1 MRVVDAATLDAWL
14 AGPEELALLDVR
26 EAGQF
31 AEAHLFSVVPLP
43 YSRLELDVGRL
54 VPRRAT
60 RIVLCDD
67 GDGVGAR
74 AARRL
79 AALGYTDVSL
89 LAGGPDAWRRNG
101 CPIFQGV
108 NTVSKAFGEMVERR
122 YATPHLGPGELRERV
137 ARGDD
142 LVIVDGRPLDEYRK
156 MSIPGA
162 ISCPNGELALRI
174 GMLAPDP
181 ATTIVVNCAG
191 RTRSLIGAQ
200 SLRDLGIENPVY
212 ALENGTQG
220 WFLAGYTLEHGAG
233 RTADDAMPSP
243 ATLAALRARTD
254 AHMQRHGV
262 PIVDAATVAD
272 WCADSSRTTYVVD
285 VRTAAEFAA
294 DGLPGSMH
302 APGGQLV
309 QATDQWLGVRP
320 ARVVLLNQ
328 DGVRAGVIARW
339 LREMGHDAV
348 VLAAGAERELR
359 IAASPAAAPPPL
371 PTVPF
376 ARVGEARVIDLR
388 TSTAHRR
395 GHPPGAV
402 WSTRARIAGAAAG
415 ATAIAL
421 LADDPGVAAAA
432 AADLREAGVTQI
444 VHAIDA
450 PLTEAS
456 PQAPSDAESIDFVF
470 FAHGRHDGDRAAA
483 ELYLRWETQ
492 LLDQLTDTERA
503 LFAPRPTPAP
513 RVAAH

>member
-1 MRVVDAATLDAWL
+1 MRLVDAATLNAWL
-14 AGPEELALLDVR
+14 TGPDELALLDVR

-31 AEAHLFSVVPLP
+31 AEAHLFSAIPLP

-54 VPRRAT
+54 VPRPAT

-67 GDGVGAR
+67 GDDVGTR

-79 AALGYTDVSL
+79 AALGHTDVSL
-89 LAGGPDAWRRNG
+89 LAGGPEAWRRSG

-108 NTVSKAFGEMVERR
+108 NTVSKAFGEMVEHRH
-122 YATPHLGPGELRERV
+122 ATPHIRPGELHERM

-142 LVIVDGRPLDEYRK
+142 VVIVDGRPLDEYRK

-174 GMLAPDP
+174 GTLAPDP

-200 SLRDLGIENPVY
+200 SLRDLGLANPVY

-220 WFLAGYTLEHGAG
+220 WFLAGYALEHGAG
-233 RTADDAMPSP
+233 RTADDAVPPP
-243 ATLAALRARTD
+243 ATLAALRERTE
-254 AHMQRHGV
+254 ALMQRHGV
-262 PIVDAATVAD
+262 PTVDAGMVETWRAD
-272 WCADSSRTTYVVD
+272 PSRTTYVVD

-294 DGLPGSMH
+294 DGIPGSVH

-309 QATDQWLGVRP
+309 QATDQWLGVRR

-339 LREMGHDAV
+339 LRAMGHDAV

-359 IAASPAAAPPPL
+359 ISPSHAVAPPPL
-371 PTVPF
+371 PVVPF
-376 ARVGEARVIDLR
+376 ARIANARVIDLR
-388 TSTAHRR
+388 ASVAHRR

-402 WSTRARIAGAAAG
+402 WSTRARIARAAAG
-415 ATAIAL
+415 ATAVAL
-421 LADDPGVAAAA
+421 LADDPGIAAVAAT
-432 AADLREAGVTQI
+432 DLREAGVTQI

-450 PLTEAS
+450 PLTEVT
-456 PQAPSDAESIDFVF
+456 PHAPSDAESIDFVF

-503 LFAPRPTPAP
+503 LLAPVSPSAP
-513 RVAAH
+513 RVAAY